1 MEVEGIYK
9 EEEEEEEMFQLEAQ
23 MGEEEEMTQET

>member
-9 EEEEEEEMFQLEAQ
+9 EEEEEMFQLEAQ

>member
-9 EEEEEEEMFQLEAQ
+9 EEEEEEMFQLEAQ